1 MDDQQLHALG
11 ADHLSKQRYAD
22 AFAIYDCLSD
32 KGYCDC
38 QVYAGWMLFEGI
50 GVAKNHERAFGYLR
64 RAAQQADPKGMFYL
78 GRALTAEGKHEE
90 AFFWYQNAAVK
101 DYIPAVYRLGLCY
114 IDGLGTK
121 PNRSLGI
128 SYLQR
133 AAHDG
138 HILAKREI
146 ALRSLSG
153 KFGVWMI
160 PKGLWLFGKLLLAAG
175 HTASQKGLGEEFIG

>member
-22 AFAIYDCLSD
+22 AFAIYERLSE
-32 KGYCDC
+32 KGYSDC

-50 GVAKNHERAFGYLR
+50 GVARNREKAFGHLR

-90 AFFWYQNAAVK
+90 AFFWYQSAAVMA
-101 DYIPAVYRLGLCY
+101 YVPAVYRLGLCY
-114 IDGLGTK
+114 LDGLGIK
-121 PNRSLGI
+121 PSRSLGI

-133 AAHDG
+133 AADTG
-138 HILAKREI
+138 HILAKR
-146 ALRSLSG
+146 
-153 KFGVWMI
+153 
-160 PKGLWLFGKLLLAAG
+160 
-175 HTASQKGLGEEFIG
+175 